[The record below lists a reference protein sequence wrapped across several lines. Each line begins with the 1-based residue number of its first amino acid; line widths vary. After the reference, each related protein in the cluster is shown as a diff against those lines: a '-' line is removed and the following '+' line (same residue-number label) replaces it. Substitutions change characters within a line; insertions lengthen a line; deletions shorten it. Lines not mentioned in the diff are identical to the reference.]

1 MEEFSKKP
9 NYADKDEVYEAIGKI
24 LWGKNGKKFS
34 MKRLIFAYMKKKKGG
49 KEKNEQ

>member
-9 NYADKDEVYEAIGKI
+9 NYADKDEVYEAIGKV

-49 KEKNEQ
+49 KEKQ

>member
-9 NYADKDEVYEAIGKI
+9 NYVDEDEMNEAIGHV

-34 MKRLIFAYMKKKKGG
+34 MRRLIFAYMKKKVGG
-49 KEKNEQ
+49 KKKK

>member
-9 NYADKDEVYEAIGKI
+9 NYADKDEMYMAIGKV

-34 MKRLIFAYMKKKKGG
+34 MRHLIFAFIKKKMGG
-49 KEKNEQ
+49 KKR

>member
-9 NYADKDEVYEAIGKI
+9 KYADKDEIYEAIGRV

-34 MKRLIFAYMKKKKGG
+34 MRRLIFAYMKKRIGG
-49 KEKNEQ
+49 KKKS

>member
-9 NYADKDEVYEAIGKI
+9 NYADEDEMYEAIGKV

-34 MKRLIFAYMKKKKGG
+34 MKRLIFAFMKKKIGG
-49 KEKNEQ
+49 KNK

>member
-9 NYADKDEVYEAIGKI
+9 NYADKDEIYDAIGKI

-49 KEKNEQ
+49 KEK

>member
-9 NYADKDEVYEAIGKI
+9 NYTDEDEMYKAIGKV

-34 MKRLIFAYMKKKKGG
+34 MRRLIFAFMKKKMGG
-49 KEKNEQ
+49 KNK